1 LCLERLKL
9 SGRERLAASFHTP
22 LWHL

>member
-1 LCLERLKL
+1 LCFKRLKL
-9 SGRERLAASFHTP
+9 SRRERLAASFHTP